1 MLKIIDNK
9 RIDITADEYKTYQD
23 ICKSYDRPNF
33 QGKDLFS
40 NLFETDDRGV
50 IIFLR
55 PPSSKFVSMEVL
67 SFLQSVMMHQHL
79 RLMYDEIDA
88 NNKQIKKLYEDE
100 VSSLRAEISNIKA
113 ALEDLA
119 KK

>member
-9 RIDITADEYKTYQD
+9 RIDITADEFKAYQD

-40 NLFETDDRGV
+40 NLFETDERGI

-88 NNKQIKKLYEDE
+88 NNKRVKEMYEDE
-100 VSSLRAEISNIKA
+100 VNSLRAELDNIKA
-113 ALEDLA
+113 TLTTLA
-119 KK
+119 NK